1 MHLSRTR
8 AAYNF
13 IRDHVANE
21 KPDRFIESCLAQ
33 YLAVIFYAETEER
46 ISEIITQHL
55 KRFTDSRIG
64 HFLSANMDNIISRT
78 PKSDIAKIL
87 GLMDEGFKSQFNQ
100 AVASN
105 DVSFYSNIIRARHN
119 VGHKQG
125 ATIDLGEIV
134 QGIDAADK
142 ILIAIDK
149 CFVD

>member
-1 MHLSRTR
+1 MNLNRTR
-8 AAYNF
+8 VAYTF

-21 KPDRFIESCLAQ
+21 KPDSFIESCLAQ
-33 YLAVIFYAETEER
+33 YLAVIFYAEVEEK
-46 ISEIITQHL
+46 ISEIITLHL
-55 KRFTDSRIG
+55 KRFTASRLG

-100 AVASN
+100 AVAQN

-125 ATIDLGEIV
+125 ATVNLNEIM

-142 ILIAIDK
+142 ILVAIDK